1 MTRRKALGQHFLASR
16 AVLQKIISVISPR
29 KNEVIIEIGAGKGAL
44 TALLADLAGR
54 VIAIEKDRTLIP
66 DLFNL
71 GRDNLTVIER
81 DVLKIDFEELLA
93 KETRPGERVKLVGN
107 LPYSISTPLLFR
119 ILEKKGLFH
128 ECVFLLQKEVA
139 ERLAARPGSK
149 AYASMSIL
157 FQIDYEIRLH
167 FPVLPGSFTPPPRVI
182 SALVSLKKRD
192 RPLVTIRD
200 ERPFRNFLRL
210 SFASRRKTLLNNLRA
225 YPVVL
230 PEIKDVLGRLGLP
243 QNARAEQVPIE
254 LFAQLFQS
262 LQGLKTGPFQRQDRS
277 M

>member
-1 MTRRKALGQHFLASR
+1 MSKRKALGQHFLTSR
-16 AVLQKIISVISPR
+16 AVRQKIISVISPR
-29 KNEVIIEIGAGKGAL
+29 KNEIIVEIGAGKGAL
-44 TALLADLAGR
+44 TALLADLAAR
-54 VIAIEKDRTLIP
+54 VIAIEKDRDLIP

-71 GRDNLTVIER
+71 GRANLTVIEQ
-81 DVLKIDFEELLA
+81 DVLKIDFEELVA

-119 ILEKKGLFH
+119 VLEKKGLFH

-149 AYASMSIL
+149 AYAPMSIL

-192 RPLVTIRD
+192 RPLVTIRE

-210 SFASRRKTLLNNLRA
+210 SFAGRRKTLLNNLKA
-225 YPVVL
+225 YPVAL
-230 PEIKDVLGRLGLP
+230 PEIKDVLVRLGLAE
-243 QNARAEQVPIE
+243 NARAEQVPIE
-254 LFAQLFQS
+254 MFAQLFRS
-262 LQGLKTGPFQRQDRS
+262 LRDLKAASFLRQDKS